1 MTDPRKPL
9 GHRCEAIAADYLE
22 RKGLRIRHRNWRCK
36 LGEVDLIA
44 EHGATTV
51 FIEVKARRSLRFGGG
66 AEAVGPRKQA
76 RMIAIAQLYMQRAP
90 NRACRFDVV
99 SVSWVGSAVR
109 IEHLADA
116 FP

>member
-1 MTDPRKPL
+1 MTDPRKPF
-9 GHRCEAIAADYLE
+9 GARCEAIAADYLT
-22 RKGLRIRHRNWRCK
+22 RRGLRIRHRNWRCK

-44 EHGATTV
+44 EHGDTIV
-51 FIEVKARRSLRFGGG
+51 FVEVKARRSSRFGGG

-76 RMIAIAQLYMQRAP
+76 RMMAIAHLYMMKTP
-90 NRACRFDVV
+90 NRPCRFDVV
-99 SVSWVGSAVR
+99 SVSWKGALAR

>member
-1 MTDPRKPL
+1 MTDPRKPF
-9 GHRCEAIAADYLE
+9 GARCEAIAADYLAG
-22 RKGLRIRHRNWRCK
+22 KGFRIRHRNWRCR

-44 EHGATTV
+44 EVGATVV
-51 FIEVKARRSLRFGGG
+51 FIEVKARRSRRFGGG
-66 AEAVGPRKQA
+66 AESVGPRKQA
-76 RMIAIAQLYMQRAP
+76 RMIAIAHLYMMRSP

-99 SVSWVGSAVR
+99 SVTWDGAMAR